1 MTDYIAPW
9 LAIPAVVLTWAAL
22 GLLFA
27 RNWRDADRLDALEA
41 DVIAA
46 AGHASEAVTFKTAGA
61 WNLQPGHATW
71 STRDDAGVTVK
82 YADNGDDI
90 VLSLDDTGR
99 VLSPASAAAIARDL
113 QHAATFAMTGAARR
127 G

>member
-9 LAIPAVVLTWAAL
+9 LAILAIILTWAAL

-27 RNWRDADRLDALEA
+27 LNWRAADRLDALEA
-41 DVIAA
+41 DVLAA
-46 AGHASEAVTFKTAGA
+46 AGHASEAVASEAAGA
-61 WNLQPGHATW
+61 TSWAAGHATW
-71 STRDDAGVTVK
+71 SARDDDGVTVK

-90 VLSLDDTGR
+90 VLSLDETGR